1 MCNGLA
7 ILSAAGGKAS
17 THGRLRE
24 GGGGLGEATSGRKM
38 VARPRPAAGSSCSE
52 EAPVTGARV
61 TREDKSRLV
70 LLVGLIL
77 SILCLVSRSW
87 SGVLLQPGDEK
98 GGVELFSE
106 PPQQGR
112 EEDDLQDG
120 LRAAGRSLQ
129 YFPTVTNS
137 TILFLHVFKVGG
149 CSLAYAALHV
159 CLLWL
164 QRCRSTKHTPQHGDS
179 AIPSS
184 SYKSSGVAVTLPR

>member
-7 ILSAAGGKAS
+7 ILSAEGGKAS

-24 GGGGLGEATSGRKM
+24 GGGGLGEATSGKKM

-61 TREDKSRLV
+61 TREDKSRLL

-77 SILCLVSRSW
+77 SVLCLVSRSW

-112 EEDDLQDG
+112 EEDYLQDG

-129 YFPTVTNS
+129 SFPTVTNS

-149 CSLAYAALHV
+149 CSLAYLCRAAC

-184 SYKSSGVAVTLPR
+184 S